1 MDKVLLK
8 GKKDGIVAYINSD
21 NYEEVKG
28 ELIEKIERGGDFF
41 TGCRL
46 SIVDVEGKIPEEKQK
61 SLGKLLIEKYNI
73 TVNFAKKKKEPPQK
87 KFFQGIEEGNTKFV
101 TSTIRSGQNMAF
113 NGNLVVIGD
122 VNPGSEVIAEG
133 NIVVLGVL
141 RGVAHAGSSGNRD
154 AFVAAY
160 SLQPS
165 QLRIAELIA
174 RAPDEYEADN
184 KPKVPEIA
192 RIMNGMI
199 VVEPY
204 LPNKYV

>member
-8 GKKDGIVAYINSD
+8 GNKDGIVAYINSG
-21 NYEEVKG
+21 NYEDVKG

-41 TGCRL
+41 TGCKL
-46 SIVDVEGKIPEEKQK
+46 SIIDKEGKIPEEKQK
-61 SLGKLLIEKYNI
+61 SLEKLFIENYNI
-73 TVNFAKKKKEPPQK
+73 TVNFIKKKNEPPQK
-87 KFFQGIEEGNTKFV
+87 KFFQGIEEGNTKFITNTV
-101 TSTIRSGQNMAF
+101 RSGQNMVF
-113 NGNLVVIGD
+113 KGNLVVIGD
-122 VNPGSEVIAEG
+122 VNSGSEVIAEG

-141 RGVAHAGSSGNRD
+141 RGVAHAGSSGNRN

-174 RAPDEYEADN
+174 RAPDEYDSD
-184 KPKVPEIA
+184 KPKIPEIA
-192 RIMNGMI
+192 RIMDEMI

>member
-8 GKKDGIVAYINSD
+8 GNKDGIVAYINTD
-21 NYEEVKG
+21 NYEEIKG
-28 ELIEKIERGGDFF
+28 ELIGKIERGGDFF
-41 TGCRL
+41 TGCKL
-46 SIVDVEGKIPEEKQK
+46 SIIDIDKKIPQGELK
-61 SLGKLLIEKYNI
+61 SLEKELIERFNI
-73 TVNFAKKKKEPPQK
+73 TVSYVKKKEESPK
-87 KFFQGIEEGNTKFV
+87 SKVFQGIEKGNTKFI
-101 TSTIRSGQNMAF
+101 TSTIRSGQNIAF
-113 NGNLVVIGD
+113 EGNLVVIGD
-122 VNPGSEVIAEG
+122 VNSGSEVMAEG

-141 RGVAHAGSSGNRD
+141 RGVAHAGSSGNRK

-174 RAPDEYEADN
+174 RAPDEYESD
-184 KPKVPEIA
+184 KPKIPEVA
-192 RIMNGMI
+192 RIIDNMI

>member
-8 GKKDGIVAYINSD
+8 GNKDGIVAYINSG
-21 NYEEVKG
+21 NYEEAKG

-41 TGCRL
+41 TGCKL
-46 SIVDVEGKIPEEKQK
+46 SIVDEEGEIPEEKQK
-61 SLGKLLIEKYNI
+61 SLEKLFIENYNI
-73 TVNFAKKKKEPPQK
+73 SVSFVKKKKEPPQN
-87 KFFQGIEEGNTKFV
+87 KFFQGIEEGNTKFITNTV
-101 TSTIRSGQNMAF
+101 RSGQNMVF
-113 NGNLVVIGD
+113 KGNVVVIGD
-122 VNPGSEVIAEG
+122 VNSGSEVIAEG

-141 RGVAHAGSSGNRD
+141 RGVAHAGSSGNRN

-174 RAPDEYEADN
+174 RAPDEYDAD
-184 KPKVPEIA
+184 KPKIPEVA
-192 RIMNGMI
+192 RIMDEMI

>member
-8 GKKDGIVAYINSD
+8 GNKDGIVAYINTD
-21 NYEEVKG
+21 NYEEIKG
-28 ELIEKIERGGDFF
+28 ELIGKIERGGDFF
-41 TGCRL
+41 TGCKL
-46 SIVDVEGKIPEEKQK
+46 SIIDIDKKIPQGELK
-61 SLGKLLIEKYNI
+61 SLEKELIERFNI
-73 TVNFAKKKKEPPQK
+73 TVSYVKKKEEPPK
-87 KFFQGIEEGNTKFV
+87 SKVFQGIEKGNTKFI
-101 TSTIRSGQNMAF
+101 TSTIRSGQNIAF
-113 NGNLVVIGD
+113 EGNLVVIGD
-122 VNPGSEVIAEG
+122 VNSGSEVMAEG

-141 RGVAHAGSSGNRD
+141 RGVAHAGSSGNRK

-174 RAPDEYEADN
+174 RAPDEYESD
-184 KPKVPEIA
+184 KPKIPEVA
-192 RIMNGMI
+192 RIIDNMI

>member
-8 GKKDGIVAYINSD
+8 GNKDGIVAYINSD
-21 NYEEVKG
+21 DYEEVKG
-28 ELIEKIERGGDFF
+28 ELIGKIERGGDFF

-46 SIVDVEGKIPEEKQK
+46 SIVDKEGNIPEERQK
-61 SLGKLLIEKYNI
+61 ALEKLLIEKYNI
-73 TVNFAKKKKEPPQK
+73 AVSFIKKKVESPKSK
-87 KFFQGIEEGNTKFV
+87 VFQGIEEGNTKFITNTV
-101 TSTIRSGQNMAF
+101 RSGQNMAF
-113 NGNLVVIGD
+113 KGNLVVIGD
-122 VNPGSEVIAEG
+122 VNSGSEVIAEG

-174 RAPDEYEADN
+174 RAPDEYEAD
-184 KPKVPEIA
+184 KPKVPEVA
-192 RIMNGMI
+192 RIMDNMI

>member
-8 GKKDGIVAYINSD
+8 GNKDGIVAYINSG

-41 TGCRL
+41 TGCKL
-46 SIVDVEGKIPEEKQK
+46 SIVDEEGEIPEEKQK
-61 SLGKLLIEKYNI
+61 SLEKLFIENYNI
-73 TVNFAKKKKEPPQK
+73 SVSFIKKKKELPQS
-87 KFFQGIEEGNTKFV
+87 KFFQGIEEGNTKFITNTV
-101 TSTIRSGQNMAF
+101 RSGQNMVF
-113 NGNLVVIGD
+113 KGNLVVIGD
-122 VNPGSEVIAEG
+122 VNSGSEVIAEG

-174 RAPDEYEADN
+174 RAPDEYDAD
-184 KPKVPEIA
+184 KPKIPEIA
-192 RIMNGMI
+192 RIMDEMI